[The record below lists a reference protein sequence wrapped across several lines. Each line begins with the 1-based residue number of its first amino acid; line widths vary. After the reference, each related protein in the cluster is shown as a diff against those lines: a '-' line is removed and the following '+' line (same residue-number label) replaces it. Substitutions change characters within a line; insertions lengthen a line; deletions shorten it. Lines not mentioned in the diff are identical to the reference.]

1 MAAMSTRCKTFC
13 GNTVMRGFAIWTTVC
28 VATAAPMAR
37 AVKAV
42 KVEAMTTDA
51 TGVSVQEYLLDR
63 LLTRITMTVVGVLV
77 VVAMPLVVIG

>member
-1 MAAMSTRCKTFC
+1 
-13 GNTVMRGFAIWTTVC
+13 
-28 VATAAPMAR
+28 MAR